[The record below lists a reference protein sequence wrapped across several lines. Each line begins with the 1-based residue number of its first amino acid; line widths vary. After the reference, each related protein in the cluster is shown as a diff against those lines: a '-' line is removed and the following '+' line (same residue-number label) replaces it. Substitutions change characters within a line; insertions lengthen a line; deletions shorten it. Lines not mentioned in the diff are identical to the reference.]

1 MLCVFL
7 RFIIQQNRRDIRVK
21 TYLIDG
27 NNVMH
32 RLPSSKAKLKSDYS
46 NACLALINSVKN
58 YASRYS
64 SYKFIIFF
72 DGFTESVV
80 ANHPAIK
87 LEWSF
92 SKTADELIKSHISHH
107 YERSNFTL
115 VSSDTE
121 LHNFSRLHSLEI
133 ISSDEFI
140 KLFDVSNIAN
150 NNCSKVSTTK
160 NKKGEKPNSAGR
172 KEVSLM
178 MKLFAEADNK

>member
-1 MLCVFL
+1 M
-7 RFIIQQNRRDIRVK
+7 K

-32 RLPSSKAKLKSDYS
+32 RLPNSKAKLKSDYS
-46 NACLALINSVKN
+46 NACLALINTVKN
-58 YASRYS
+58 YSSQYS
-64 SYKFIIFF
+64 SYRFVIFF
-72 DGFTESVV
+72 DGFTESVA
-80 ANHPAIK
+80 ANHPAIT

-92 SKTADELIKSHISHH
+92 SRTADELIKSYISNN

-140 KLFDVSNIAN
+140 KLIDVSYLAHNNLTAN
-150 NNCSKVSTTK
+150 TTK

>member
-1 MLCVFL
+1 M
-7 RFIIQQNRRDIRVK
+7 K

-46 NACLALINSVKN
+46 NACLSLVNSVKN
-58 YASRYS
+58 YSSRYG
-64 SYKFIIFF
+64 SYRFVIFF
-72 DGFTESVV
+72 DGFTESVA

-92 SKTADELIKSHISHH
+92 SKTADELIKVHISNN
-107 YERSNFTL
+107 YEHSNFTL

-140 KLFDVSNIAN
+140 KLIDVSYSAPNQIQN
-150 NNCSKVSTTK
+150 NTTK

>member
-1 MLCVFL
+1 
-7 RFIIQQNRRDIRVK
+7 
-21 TYLIDG
+21 
-27 NNVMH
+27 MH
-32 RLPSSKAKLKSDYS
+32 RLPNSKAKLKSDYS

-58 YASRYS
+58 YSSRYS
-64 SYKFIIFF
+64 AYKFIIFF
-72 DGFTESVV
+72 DGFTEAVA

-92 SKTADELIKSHISHH
+92 SRTADELIKSYISNN

-140 KLFDVSNIAN
+140 KLIDVCNVATN
-150 NNCSKVSTTK
+150 NSSKTNTTK